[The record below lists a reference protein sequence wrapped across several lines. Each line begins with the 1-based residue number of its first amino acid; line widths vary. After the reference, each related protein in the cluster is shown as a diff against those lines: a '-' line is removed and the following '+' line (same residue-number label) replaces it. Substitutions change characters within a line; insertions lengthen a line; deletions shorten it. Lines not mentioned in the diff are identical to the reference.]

1 MAYLSENTKI
11 LMFDG
16 SFKNIQDIKKG
27 DFIMGDDNNKRL
39 VINKFQNSDFL
50 YEISSKN
57 SCKNNLIKD
66 SKFIVNKYHKLV
78 LFNKF
83 KDDEGNPL
91 NYSKILSVE
100 EYLNSS
106 NKFKKKYFLSKNNK
120 EIKFH
125 NYLFKYDSFQFG
137 KFIISD
143 SIHYSIPDDY
153 KLSSIDNRYDLLKG
167 IYSFNPNYIYKNNTT
182 MIYIEHFCFN
192 LCKDI
197 QWIARSL
204 GLTCKIRKNLNN
216 DNYRCILYGSNL
228 FKFFIDN
235 DKGLVLY
242 KNYNYINKNKSHFHN
257 LYKFNIKP
265 LGFMNYYTLEVENNK
280 NFLLNDFDVIKG

>member
-16 SFKNIQDIKKG
+16 SFKNVQDIKKG

-50 YEISSKN
+50 YEISCKN

-66 SKFIVNKYHKLV
+66 SKFIVNKYHKLL

-83 KDDEGNPL
+83 KDNDGNPL
-91 NYSKILSVE
+91 NYSKTLSVE
-100 EYLNSS
+100 EYLQSS

-125 NYLFKYDSFQFG
+125 NYLFKYDAFQFG

-143 SIHYSIPDDY
+143 CINYSIPDDY

-167 IYSFNPNYIYKNNTT
+167 IYSFNPRHIYKNNTT

-192 LCKDI
+192 ICKDI
-197 QWIARSL
+197 QWIAQSL

-216 DNYRCILYGSNL
+216 NNYRCILYGSNL

-235 DKGLVLY
+235 DKGLD
-242 KNYNYINKNKSHFHN
+242 KNYINTVEKNKYNFHN

-265 LGFMNYYTLEVENNK
+265 KAFMNYYTLEIENNK